1 MTDFSFRDKRKG
13 DNGHTRAY
21 VVNGKEYAGSLYGD
35 TYCRMYFSNNML
47 RPSCHQCRFCSVERN
62 SDLTIG
68 DFWGIKKVKPEMN
81 DGMGTSLV
89 ILHTDKGREIWEEVR
104 DRLSWFECGEE
115 DAVQPRLTSP
125 TDAAKSRGF
134 FHAFYRLLPFPLFQ
148 ALYRGLASGRAL
160 LKRII
165 GWS

>member
-1 MTDFSFRDKRKG
+1 M
-13 DNGHTRAY
+13 
-21 VVNGKEYAGSLYGD
+21 
-35 TYCRMYFSNNML
+35 
-47 RPSCHQCRFCSVERN
+47 ERN

-68 DFWGIKKVKPEMN
+68 DFWGIKKVKPEMD

-89 ILHTDKGREIWEEVR
+89 ILHTDKGREIWEEIR

-148 ALYRGLASGRAL
+148 GLYRGLASGRAL